1 VVIFATIG
9 RGGSLP
15 LECEDAG
22 KDVSLALVFF
32 LVFMVLYIF
41 LDEAVMSL
49 EALMMRSLRSW
60 CSSNS
65 ARKPS
70 NMDMIGNEPEALSCS
85 SIAACGRLT
94 PIGVM

>member
-1 VVIFATIG
+1 MPPLAG
-9 RGGSLP
+9 RVFGECLP

-22 KDVSLALVFF
+22 NDVRFALRSPWNH
-32 LVFMVLYIF
+32 LILYIF
-41 LDEAVMSL
+41 LEDAVMSL

-60 CSSNS
+60 CSSSS

-70 NMDMIGNEPEALSCS
+70 NMDMIGDEPVVLSCS